1 MWETFTQGIDSIIP
15 DTGTDAL
22 KKGGLSIKFGADPSA
37 PDLHLGHMVVLN
49 KLRLLQDLGHHV
61 HFLIGDFTAMIG
73 DPTGKSETRKPIT
86 REQVKAN
93 ATTYQEQVFKI
104 LDPEKTTVVFNST
117 WLDTLTASDF
127 LALSGKYTVARMLER
142 DDFHKRFYGNQSISI
157 HEFLYPLLQGYDS
170 VALES
175 DVEIG
180 GTDQTFNLLMGRHL
194 QKEYGVKK
202 QQTIIT
208 VPILEGLDGVQKM
221 SKSLNNHIGI
231 MDEPNDMFGKI
242 MSIPDTLILRYFMLL
257 TSASPHD
264 IEVMKADM
272 ESGTNPR
279 EYKIRLAKTII
290 TRLHS
295 SDDAASAEAHFVTV
309 FSQRNTPDEMPEI
322 TVTLNASLHIL
333 SFIAEQK
340 IITSKKEISRLI
352 QQGAVT
358 IDGDLVPDIKY
369 EFIPTSEHV
378 LKIGKRKFF
387 RLKG

>member
-257 TSASPHD
+257 TSATPHD

-272 ESGTNPR
+272 DAGTNPR
-279 EYKIRLAKTII
+279 DYKIRLAKTII

-295 SDDAASAEAHFVTV
+295 SDDAVSAEVHFVTV
-309 FSQRNTPDEMPEI
+309 FSQRNSPDEMPEI
-322 TVTLNASLHIL
+322 TVSLNTPLHIL

-340 IITSKKEISRLI
+340 IIASKKEISRLI

-358 IDGDLVPDIKY
+358 IDGDLVSDIKF